1 MLWFCFQEF
10 FSLLQG
16 EDNIEYYLGLTPS
29 GIIVLRNRS
38 KVGNYFWP
46 RITKIYFKGK
56 YFMLRVRDKNVSY
69 KQLSEEKNYLSF
81 CWKISRQPCLFLF
94 QNEENTYGFETPS
107 RQSCKHLWKCCV
119 EHDAFFRLLQVSN
132 KSHVPIKSSILCTR
146 KNNNLRLHFK
156 ANPSFNG
163 QGVFSINSKSSY
175 LPHQQKQK
183 ESAKA
188 MAEVKRQQP
197 QVSSTSYS
205 GFFFAP

>member
-1 MLWFCFQEF
+1 MYCSSWWYVVVLLSRI

-81 CWKISRQPCLFLF
+81 CWKISRQPCLSLS

-132 KSHVPIKSSILCTR
+132 KSYLCPSSHQFSVQEKIIICITSSL
-146 KNNNLRLHFK
+146 
-156 ANPSFNG
+156 
-163 QGVFSINSKSSY
+163 QG
-175 LPHQQKQK
+175 
-183 ESAKA
+183 
-188 MAEVKRQQP
+188 
-197 QVSSTSYS
+197 
-205 GFFFAP
+205 

>member
-1 MLWFCFQEF
+1 MICCGFAFKIF
-10 FSLLQG
+10 FPLLQG

-132 KSHVPIKSSILCTR
+132 KSHVPIKSSIICTR
-146 KNNNLRLHFK
+146 KNNNLHYVFTSRL
-156 ANPSFNG
+156 
-163 QGVFSINSKSSY
+163 I
-175 LPHQQKQK
+175 
-183 ESAKA
+183 
-188 MAEVKRQQP
+188 
-197 QVSSTSYS
+197 QVSTVRGCSASTPNLRTYHTNKSKKNLPRQWRKS
-205 GFFFAP
+205 NDNSLR